1 MVGVS
6 YRPLEAP
13 GSIPRRRNRQDI
25 YVYLLLLSLAGLQLA
40 LSGRSSEFVYD
51 SYYGHHIRLIVVT
64 EDGDNSYWKPSDSY
78 CFRVLA
84 HAYPKLFHE
93 IHQGPH
99 ERVYEL
105 CDETQPADRL

>member
-13 GSIPRRRNRQDI
+13 GSIPRQRNRQDI

-51 SYYGHHIRLIVVT
+51 SYY
-64 EDGDNSYWKPSDSY
+64 
-78 CFRVLA
+78 
-84 HAYPKLFHE
+84 
-93 IHQGPH
+93 
-99 ERVYEL
+99 YEL
-105 CDETQPADRL
+105 ARSLLASSPWCAPG